1 MRLPSLLALLAA
13 LAGCGTE
20 ENFVVSGLPGVTISP
35 VRSSISTRA
44 TFTDAN
50 GGQHPQWVIAMTDAP
65 DLCAKVTAHPDYFRN
80 PIENFDAMP
89 RVVRFPGVAVLGA
102 NIGLSQ
108 FDAGPGGEAKG
119 NFDVLV
125 ADPNGIAREMI
136 GKFKATYCAGAEQA
150 QLP

>member
-20 ENFVVSGLPGVTISP
+20 ENFVVSGLPGLTISP

-80 PIENFDAMP
+80 PIENFDAILVWVP
-89 RVVRFPGVAVLGA
+89 PA

-125 ADPNGIAREMI
+125 ADTNGIAREMI